1 MFFFISASLL
11 QMGTERIAGALQR
24 AQREVEQRRKA
35 EEQLREAEKQ
45 YRELV
50 ERVPAVIYSAE
61 PGPNGRW
68 LYVSPGVLQLSGF
81 APDEWTANPHLWY
94 SRLDPEDREQ
104 FIAAENQALKDG
116 SQFNMEY
123 RFRRKDDSVIW
134 VRDESLYVTSGAPG
148 GQTIVQGYLLDITEN
163 KQAEEKLRANQ
174 VLLTTIIENIPFDFW
189 VCDENDRY
197 ILQNPISKRLAGDL
211 TGKTV
216 DDLNLP
222 PALKKSYKVQHLR
235 ILGGESIR
243 GEESHEQNGKH
254 HHLMMIGAPIRDNEK
269 IRGMIGMTI
278 DMTEQKRA
286 QEALRETELLYRTL
300 VEQTSVAIYRDAPQE
315 GGPSIYISPQIKNM
329 IGYSPEDFSA
339 EPEFWQSLLHP
350 DDEIRVLNDIKQM
363 IATGKGIA
371 SEYRM
376 KAKNGEWVWLGDES
390 VVIKDDDN
398 NLLYIQ
404 GVLTDITRQKS
415 VEAQRESLIK
425 ELEEKNSE
433 LERFTYTVS
442 HDLKAPL
449 ITMGGFLGY
458 LEKDALSGNVEKLR
472 LDIQRI
478 SEANRKMETL
488 LNDLLELSR
497 IGRKMNPPETVP
509 FGHVISEAFIRAE
522 SRLNWKHVEV
532 MIMTDLP
539 TIHGDRNRLIEVMQN
554 LLDNAAK
561 FMGDQPNPAIEIG
574 AETKGEEI
582 VFFVRDNGIG
592 IDPKFHKKIFEL
604 FDKLNPRIEGT
615 GIGLAL
621 VKRIIEVH
629 GGRIW
634 IESRLGQGATFFFT
648 LPGAK

>member
-1 MFFFISASLL
+1 M
-11 QMGTERIAGALQR
+11 
-24 AQREVEQRRKA
+24 
-35 EEQLREAEKQ
+35 
-45 YRELV
+45 
-50 ERVPAVIYSAE
+50 
-61 PGPNGRW
+61 
-68 LYVSPGVLQLSGF
+68 
-81 APDEWTANPHLWY
+81 
-94 SRLDPEDREQ
+94 
-104 FIAAENQALKDG
+104 
-116 SQFNMEY
+116 
-123 RFRRKDDSVIW
+123 IW
-134 VRDESLYVTSGAPG
+134 VLDESFYVADDKSN
-148 GQTIVQGYLLDITEN
+148 GQTIMQGYMLDITEN
-163 KQAEEKLRANQ
+163 KLAEERLRANEI
-174 VLLTTIIENIPFDFW
+174 LLTTIIENIPFDFW

-197 ILQNPISKRLAGDL
+197 ILQNPISKRLVGDVI
-211 TGKTV
+211 GKTV
-216 DDLNLP
+216 SELDLPSAVVN
-222 PALKKSYKVQHLR
+222 AYQNQHLR

-243 GEESHEQNGKH
+243 EEETHEQNGKL
-254 HHLMMIGAPIRDNEK
+254 HHLLMIGAPIRDNEK
-269 IRGMIGMTI
+269 VRGMIGMTI
-278 DMTEQKRA
+278 DMTEQKQA

-300 VEQTSVAIYRDAPQE
+300 VEQTSVAIYRDAAQE
-315 GGPSIYISPQIKNM
+315 GAPSIYISPQIENM

-339 EPEFWQSLLHP
+339 EPDFWQSLLHP
-350 DDEIRVLNDIKQM
+350 DDHHRVLEDIKQM
-363 IATGKGIA
+363 LASGRGIA

-376 KAKNGEWVWLGDES
+376 KAKNGEWVWLGDEP
-390 VVIKDDDN
+390 VVIKNDEG

-404 GVLTDITRQKS
+404 GVLTDVTKQKES
-415 VEAQRESLIK
+415 EAQRETLIK

-497 IGRKMNPPETVP
+497 IGRKMNPPEMVP
-509 FGHVISEAFIRAE
+509 FGQIISEAFIRAE
-522 SRLNWKHVEV
+522 SRLNQRKIDV
-532 MIMTDLP
+532 MVMTDLP
-539 TIHGDRNRLIEVMQN
+539 SINGDRNRLIEVMQN

-561 FMGDQPNPAIEIG
+561 FMGDQPNPVIEIG
-574 AETKGEEI
+574 AETKGDEVI
-582 VFFVRDNGIG
+582 FFVRDNGIG

-634 IESRLGQGATFFFT
+634 IESQLGQGATFFFT
-648 LPGAK
+648 LPGMK